1 MNNSLCRLLLAFSPP
16 TVPAASPVPPQ
27 VCQPTRINFDA
38 FSKGIDN
45 VHIDVRLSPKF
56 QAQVARK
63 IGALIDLEARGLK
76 AGGLT
81 RQDWEEYR
89 STYAKMLEAT
99 VHRAK
104 TSGGV
109 PLIQLVQV
117 GTIKFVISRVQAELE
132 LLRQNMRGSMGSG
145 GDANDSQ
152 RIEMTERLAW
162 LARNRARLRYK
173 ITQQLFAPLM
183 KTEEGALGELRQS
196 VMGQRWSLPEE
207 VLGNPLLQADVPFDE
222 EVQMKQYVLLPH
234 GQAQDEEAA
243 YSFAALDQ
251 QLPDI
256 FRPEKPANEL
266 EAALAKAEQA
276 HHTVAGQLAGLK
288 KKQAKAK
295 KPAQIEALTKQV
307 AEVEAKAQQAA
318 EELGRQQAQYLKEHY
333 AWADVPA
340 NVDLLFDTSLTRE
353 RMAKAKRAKDKKQV
367 AELKAQLQF
376 QKHLR
381 AVAERYFRRTP
392 LLSQALAAYEIV
404 PCYKEYLGALTASEL
419 HQFVADRRSRKGLL
433 AKIKDKKVKGQA
445 LSPKSLLQAVQRVE
459 ALSWKQERDYLT
471 RFLRDVLTFRRDLA
485 NYQLIQQA
493 MGRIELQEDPKNIR
507 LSRANNTLFEFYGT
521 GEEGT
526 VAQTILN
533 HVILKAD
540 VRGSTTMVAEL
551 RKRGLNP
558 ASHFGLHFFE
568 PLNEML
574 QTYGANKVFIE
585 GDAVILSLME
595 YEGVVEHHYSVAR
608 MCGIAKR
615 MLGMVQAQNAACRKD
630 GLPELELGTGIVYS
644 EEPPAFLYDGNNEIM
659 ISSAIGKADRLSS
672 CSWMLRKERAK
683 RPRMLTSV
691 DIYEIPEGDPLRG
704 EKGEVHLR
712 YNLNGIE
719 LDEDGFFKLQTELT
733 MQEVEIQL
741 PGDDSPTSFYVGR
754 YPDLKG
760 ALHQVVV
767 RQGRIRLLDKT
778 HPQFGLPTADVFY
791 EVVTDDEILQL
802 VAESDPAAPSTTG
815 PGA

>member
-1 MNNSLCRLLLAFSPP
+1 
-16 TVPAASPVPPQ
+16 
-27 VCQPTRINFDA
+27 
-38 FSKGIDN
+38 
-45 VHIDVRLSPKF
+45 
-56 QAQVARK
+56 
-63 IGALIDLEARGLK
+63 
-76 AGGLT
+76 
-81 RQDWEEYR
+81 
-89 STYAKMLEAT
+89 MLEAT

-173 ITQQLFAPLM
+173 ITQQLFAPLL

-222 EVQMKQYVLLPH
+222 EVQMKQYVLLPQ

-251 QLPDI
+251 QLPNI

-381 AVAERYFRRTP
+381 AVAER
-392 LLSQALAAYEIV
+392 
-404 PCYKEYLGALTASEL
+404 
-419 HQFVADRRSRKGLL
+419 
-433 AKIKDKKVKGQA
+433 
-445 LSPKSLLQAVQRVE
+445 
-459 ALSWKQERDYLT
+459 
-471 RFLRDVLTFRRDLA
+471 LRD
-485 NYQLIQQA
+485 
-493 MGRIELQEDPKNIR
+493 
-507 LSRANNTLFEFYGT
+507 RA
-521 GEEGT
+521 
-526 VAQTILN
+526 
-533 HVILKAD
+533 
-540 VRGSTTMVAEL
+540 
-551 RKRGLNP
+551 
-558 ASHFGLHFFE
+558 
-568 PLNEML
+568 
-574 QTYGANKVFIE
+574 
-585 GDAVILSLME
+585 
-595 YEGVVEHHYSVAR
+595 
-608 MCGIAKR
+608 
-615 MLGMVQAQNAACRKD
+615 
-630 GLPELELGTGIVYS
+630 
-644 EEPPAFLYDGNNEIM
+644 
-659 ISSAIGKADRLSS
+659 
-672 CSWMLRKERAK
+672 
-683 RPRMLTSV
+683 
-691 DIYEIPEGDPLRG
+691 
-704 EKGEVHLR
+704 
-712 YNLNGIE
+712 
-719 LDEDGFFKLQTELT
+719 
-733 MQEVEIQL
+733 
-741 PGDDSPTSFYVGR
+741 
-754 YPDLKG
+754 
-760 ALHQVVV
+760 
-767 RQGRIRLLDKT
+767 LL
-778 HPQFGLPTADVFY
+778 
-791 EVVTDDEILQL
+791 
-802 VAESDPAAPSTTG
+802 
-815 PGA
+815 